1 MKLDLHNHTWHSP
14 DSLNDLKGLMS
25 RAKKLGIIPAIT
37 DHNSVSAHAELRK
50 MGATFIP
57 GEEIRA
63 DAGDLIGLYI
73 NELIPRK
80 TGFVEA
86 MDLGR
91 EQGGDVYLP
100 HMYDAR
106 RRGVSDRKLAGK
118 ADIIEVLNGHC
129 TNENNALALEFAQK
143 NRKLFGA
150 GSDAHLL
157 NEFGKCYVETAEFD
171 ISEPKE
177 FLKALKKG
185 KIRGKAEPA
194 LKGLHAAVKIG
205 KKLFR
210 L

>member
-14 DSLNDLKGLMS
+14 DSLNDLKGLVAKS
-25 RAKKLGIIPAIT
+25 KKLGIIPAIT

-63 DAGDLIGLYI
+63 DVGDLIGLYI
-73 NELIPRK
+73 NELIPKK
-80 TGFVEA
+80 TPFLEA
-86 MDLGR
+86 VDIVR
-91 EQGGDVYLP
+91 EQGGLVYLP

-106 RRGVSDRKLAGK
+106 RRGVPDKKLGME
-118 ADIIEVLNGHC
+118 ADVIEVLNGHC
-129 TNENNALALEFAQK
+129 TPEHNAMALEFAQ
-143 NRKLFGA
+143 NNNKLLGA

-157 NEFGKCYVETAEFD
+157 NEFGKCYVETGEFD
-171 ISEPKE
+171 VNEPKE

-185 KIRGKAEPA
+185 KICGKAEPA
-194 LKGLHAAVKIG
+194 MKGLHAAVKIG
-205 KKLFR
+205 KKLLR